1 MINTNK
7 KSRLMLTFF
16 IKVQFYGS
24 NFSVEFRVKF
34 YLSEEQIWT
43 EKRLKKAK
51 NFNQKMNNKFLIF
64 LQQ

>member
-1 MINTNK
+1 
-7 KSRLMLTFF
+7 MLTFF